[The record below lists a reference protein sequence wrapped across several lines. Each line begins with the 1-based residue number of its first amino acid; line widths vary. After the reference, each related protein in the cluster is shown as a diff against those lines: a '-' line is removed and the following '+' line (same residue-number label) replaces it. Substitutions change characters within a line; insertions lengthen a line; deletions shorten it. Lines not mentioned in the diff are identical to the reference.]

1 MTRSM
6 VRSAADRLQC
16 SPVLYLADQALS
28 SGTNFLAVV
37 LVAHHATPKEFGL
50 FSILLVTIVV
60 LIGFNRSVPHAI
72 AMTLEWHDERGRSGY
87 FFLPPLAAG
96 GVATVALMAAYA
108 VVARSWIAL
117 PLLLVPML
125 LQDAVRMH
133 SFALDKP
140 WAAVVSDAVWLGVE
154 AIGLLF
160 VSTAAGAAA
169 LWGIGGLCALLVT
182 RPWRIRLRLQ
192 RRPIRG
198 SAFSAA
204 FEYATLT
211 GLGYLTPLL
220 AAPIITVVGIGALQ
234 GSNVIRGPIILL
246 LQGLVVH
253 RMSGPPITTSTCMVQ
268 AFRLSAVTVGV
279 TLLCIPP
286 LLFLRGVYG
295 PLLLGATW
303 SQVEPLV
310 VPTLLTL
317 AIGSVAFGPATVAR
331 KMGRFALSAK
341 LQGALAPLF
350 LALPLAGAAADGTKG
365 FLYATALA
373 YAVFA
378 ASWWIVLPKVATE
391 PATQGNL
398 AVT

>member
-1 MTRSM
+1 MTRSR
-6 VRSAADRLQC
+6 VRGAAGRLQS

-28 SGTNFLAVV
+28 SGTNFLAVI
-37 LVAHHATPKEFGL
+37 LVAHHATPKEFGY
-50 FSILLVTIVV
+50 FSILLVTFVV

-72 AMTLEWHDERGRSGY
+72 AMTLDWNDERARSGY

-96 GVATVALMAAYA
+96 GVATIAVMTAYA
-108 VVARSWIAL
+108 VIARSWIAL
-117 PLLLVPML
+117 PLLLVPLL
-125 LQDAVRMH
+125 LQDAVRMY
-133 SFALDKP
+133 SFALGKP
-140 WAAVVSDAVWLGVE
+140 GIAVGSDAVWLGVE
-154 AIGLLF
+154 ALGLVF

-169 LWGIGGLCALLVT
+169 MWGIGGLCALLVT

-204 FEYATLT
+204 VEYATLT

-220 AAPIITVVGIGALQ
+220 ATPMITVVGIGALQ

-253 RMSGPPITTSTCMVQ
+253 RMTGPPITTSGCMVQ

-286 LLFLRGVYG
+286 LLLLRSIYG

-310 VPTLLTL
+310 LPTLLTL

-331 KMGRFALSAK
+331 KMGCFALSAK

-350 LALPLAGAAADGTKG
+350 LALPLAGAAAAGTKG
-365 FLYATALA
+365 FVYATALA
-373 YAVFA
+373 YAVYA
-378 ASWWIVLPKVATE
+378 ASWWTVLPRVAAR
-391 PATQGNL
+391 PAPEGNL
-398 AVT
+398 TAT